1 MATRLIPSAG
11 RRLAAAASVTAA
23 LMLPAAALAAAPAP
37 APAPAQAQAPAAA
50 ESPAAPAGLPAEL
63 MVKGAPIDPYCFEA
77 LPETF
82 SPDAC
87 LDENMELHPDHPATG
102 PDADGW
108 LERTYRY
115 TDMEEPMNTATA
127 GYRVLGRTEAGM
139 VVETRAWGGGT
150 GQFSSIVVFRR
161 DGDTVTVIDRPFGG
175 DRCNGGIIEA
185 GLADGVI
192 TASVAITPYDLLDI
206 ALHGAETSVAAY
218 DDIAACAICCIGT
231 ADFRG
236 DQLTG
241 VTLGFDEEPASRFAD
256 EEGDG
261 GPPMQKCFDD
271 LVAARGAYETPGLTL
286 DRAALDAF
294 GTDFKARCL
303 TPPKK

>member
-1 MATRLIPSAG
+1 MARTKITPAG
-11 RRLAAAASVTAA
+11 RRLAGGIGMAASAMLAMALMAAASGAATAPETAA
-23 LMLPAAALAAAPAP
+23 
-37 APAPAQAQAPAAA
+37 
-50 ESPAAPAGLPAEL
+50 GTLPAEL
-63 MVKGAPIDPYCFEA
+63 LYKGAPIDPYCFEA

-82 SPDAC
+82 SPGAC
-87 LDENMELHPDHPATG
+87 LEESMEPHPDHPPTW

-115 TDMEEPMNTATA
+115 TDIEEPMNTATA
-127 GYRVLGRTEAGM
+127 GYRLLGRIEAGT
-139 VVETRAWGGGT
+139 VIETRAWGGGT

-161 DGDTVTVIDRPFGG
+161 DGDQVTVIDRPFGG

-185 GLADGVI
+185 GLAEGAI

-206 ALHGAETSVAAY
+206 ALGGAETSVEAY
-218 DDIAACAICCIGT
+218 DDIAACAICCIGS

-256 EEGDG
+256 DDG
-261 GPPMQKCFDD
+261 SGPTLQKCFDD
-271 LVAARGAYETPGLTL
+271 LVAARGGHETAGLVL

-294 GTDFKARCL
+294 GRDFLARCL
-303 TPPKK
+303 PAAGDGK